1 LGEYGRGYRHRH
13 SDWFPALHIAGI
25 GGLLKEEPTSEAIT
39 HLLEEC
45 RMVLPGIQALFG
57 FQLMVVFNSGFRE
70 HLTSSEQRLHLF
82 AMILV
87 ALAVVL
93 VMTPAAYHR
102 QTRDNPKPEQFIALS
117 SRLLLWS
124 MFPLMAA
131 IGIEVYVIAR
141 LILDS
146 AALSLTVAI
155 ALLLVFLFFWFLL
168 PHSKRLPRFIAR

>member
-1 LGEYGRGYRHRH
+1 M
-13 SDWFPALHIAGI
+13 
-25 GGLLKEEPTSEAIT
+25 KEESTSGAIT

-87 ALAVVL
+87 ALAVAL

-102 QTRDNPKPEQFIALS
+102 QTRDDPKPEQFIALS

-131 IGIEVYVIAR
+131 IGLEVYLIAR

-146 AALSLTVAI
+146 VVFSLCIGI
-155 ALLLVFLFFWFLL
+155 ALLLVFIFFWLL
-168 PHSKRLPRFIAR
+168 LSHSKRLPQVLAR